1 MEVPAELRYTTE
13 DEWLR
18 GDDGAATIGITDFA
32 QDQLGDVV
40 YIELPEVGR
49 TIAKGEAFGIIESV
63 KAVSDLY
70 MPVSGEV
77 TARNDRLTE
86 SPDLVNKSPYDEAWM
101 IRVRMSN
108 PSELD
113 ELLTA
118 DAYRARLPSE

>member
-1 MEVPAELRYTTE
+1 VEVPAELRYTTE

-18 GDDGAATIGITDFA
+18 VDDGEATIGISDFA

-108 PSELD
+108 PAELD